1 MSKDLNTP
9 ERIKKTAEA
18 ASHLYKN
25 PIFESHKESAELD
38 EEPDMRLTEEEREAF
53 NKSPFSKKDMA
64 IMANEHYMEETNKKV
79 RRQKKRQ
86 REIEALSPGKMDTFE
101 ESEAMK
107 RGEDTDM
114 NIDGRT
120 SPAPTLEKNPFST
133 PENSPKRKKDSIE
146 NFTKAVFSPKP
157 KKKGGGHMYPALK
170 NYIKRSKKK
179 SKKSKKSKK
188 NSKKKSKKKSIKAK
202 RRNKK
207 SKK

>member
-9 ERIKKTAEA
+9 ERVKKTAEA
-18 ASHLYKN
+18 AMHHYDN
-25 PIFESHKESAELD
+25 PTFESDKELSVLD
-38 EEPDMRLTEEEREAF
+38 EDADMRLTEEEREAF

-86 REIEALSPGKMDTFE
+86 REIEALSPGKMETFE
-101 ESEAMK
+101 ESASMK

-120 SPAPTLEKNPFST
+120 SPPPTIKKNPFAT
-133 PENSPKRKKDSIE
+133 PER
-146 NFTKAVFSPKP
+146 
-157 KKKGGGHMYPALK
+157 KGGRGHMYPALK

-179 SKKSKKSKK
+179 SNKSKKSKK
-188 NSKKKSKKKSIKAK
+188 NSKKKSKKKSIKAR

-207 SKK
+207 SKKSKK

>member
-1 MSKDLNTP
+1 MSKDINTP

-18 ASHLYKN
+18 ARHLYDN
-25 PIFESHKESAELD
+25 PTFESDKELSVLD
-38 EEPDMRLTEEEREAF
+38 EDADMRLTEEERIAF
-53 NKSPFSKKDMA
+53 NKSPFSKNDME
-64 IMANEHYMEETNKKV
+64 IMANEHDREETNKKV

-86 REIEALSPGKMDTFE
+86 REIEALSPGKMESFE
-101 ESEAMK
+101 ESAAMK

-146 NFTKAVFSPKP
+146 NFTKAVFNPKR
-157 KKKGGGHMYPALK
+157 KKKGGARTK
-170 NYIKRSKKK
+170 KRRIRGKKSRKIKK
-179 SKKSKKSKK
+179 SKKGKKSK
-188 NSKKKSKKKSIKAK
+188 K

-207 SKK
+207 SKKSKK